1 MVIDEYFCNPD
12 GTLSSAQLSVSH
24 GRFAFLGSS
33 TGDHINIDTPFARIR
48 GSANHGAIGVVTVAT
63 LTFALMHDLRA
74 SVPELEFLLDDL
86 LTYKDMQHGTF
97 ELVIKGPAPRVLTV
111 DDPEI
116 TFVINP
122 SATGLNVQ
130 QVTNTPAEM
139 AALLAASQEAHA
151 TYLIG
156 LADPLI
162 TGSVPGQRAHGQG
175 GPFDVVQLALDLN
188 ARIFSSHHSHGLN
201 SATPNFSVVDPA
213 DAVVP
218 ITVSIGT
225 AVLRVEESDLNG
237 TGSTPSGGVERG
249 VSTGLS
255 FATGADAISLS
266 FAASQSPV
274 VSGLDGAAE
283 LTWQRDTVGD
293 PSGRTLLGKI
303 GGVTVITLT
312 LTGEV
317 TAAGG
322 GITMTPTVTVVL
334 SGSFLHQNN
343 ADSLTIT
350 GLVVNATD
358 RDGEIT
364 TGTITVTVVDDRPTV
379 EIVAAGADGTPATD
393 SIAEGGFPERDVD
406 AERRCRRRGL
416 DHGVG
421 GGSAEA
427 GCGAAER

>member
-1 MVIDEYFCNPD
+1 
-12 GTLSSAQLSVSH
+12 
-24 GRFAFLGSS
+24 
-33 TGDHINIDTPFARIR
+33 
-48 GSANHGAIGVVTVAT
+48 
-63 LTFALMHDLRA
+63 
-74 SVPELEFLLDDL
+74 
-86 LTYKDMQHGTF
+86 
-97 ELVIKGPAPRVLTV
+97 
-111 DDPEI
+111 
-116 TFVINP
+116 
-122 SATGLNVQ
+122 
-130 QVTNTPAEM
+130 M

-237 TGSTPSGGVERG
+237 TGSTPSGGGETSGVDGSVVCDGGGRDLAELCGEPVTGGERAG
-249 VSTGLS
+249 RDGGADMAAGHRRRSERS
-255 FATGADAISLS
+255 DATGQDWRRDGDHADA
-266 FAASQSPV
+266 
-274 VSGLDGAAE
+274 DG
-283 LTWQRDTVGD
+283 RGH
-293 PSGRTLLGKI
+293 
-303 GGVTVITLT
+303 
-312 LTGEV
+312 
-317 TAAGG
+317 GG
-322 GITMTPTVTVVL
+322 GWWYTVTPTVTVVL
-334 SGSFLHQNN
+334 SGNFLHQNPD

-364 TGTITVTVVDDRPTV
+364 TGTVNVTVVDDRPTV

-393 SIAEGGFPERDVD
+393 SIAEGGV
-406 AERRCRRRGL
+406 
-416 DHGVG
+416 
-421 GGSAEA
+421 
-427 GCGAAER
+427 